1 MPIRPK
7 RLRRKQ
13 IDDDLRFINIAPDGF
28 MTTTKA
34 ASAIC
39 TRVREN
45 QLAEMYWR
53 GQLSRADREALQAA
67 VDNGVIDP
75 RWLKDI
81 PRTRN
86 HG

>member
-13 IDDDLRFINIAPDGF
+13 IDDSVRFINIAKCGF
-28 MTTTKA
+28 MTSTPA

-39 TRVREN
+39 CRVRESS
-45 QLAEMYWR
+45 LAEMYWR
-53 GQLSRADREALQAA
+53 GQLSKADREAIQAA

-81 PRTRN
+81 PA
-86 HG
+86 